1 MCTISRQENDLNLK
15 TNLMQSLVVRT
26 SHSFPHSW
34 LITGLVTRLT
44 RWVPLVDQE
53 LLTPLEHPGSSR
65 VLVEFSLL
73 DLCALCMLCRSL
85 FVLLYVLFWPLCC
98 LSFFDLRI
106 LITSLVSSN
115 SSYIYYLFIS
125 VVNVLCLSISVIRIH
140 CIHLI
145 LIYVL

>member
-15 TNLMQSLVVRT
+15 TNLMQSLVVST

-98 LSFFDLRI
+98 LSF
-106 LITSLVSSN
+106 LIYGFWLHLWYLQTLLT
-115 SSYIYYLFIS
+115 YIIYLF
-125 VVNVLCLSISVIRIH
+125 LL
-140 CIHLI
+140 LMYYAY
-145 LIYVL
+145 LFP